1 MSITT
6 SAMIVTLTVH
16 CWTARKQ
23 DKKVAKEVDD
33 RHGAKDAGR
42 YNKLL
47 IDKAHIQPLQSLANS
62 IRDEHYKMTLPWMD
76 SGGRL
81 LPSKLFMDW
90 RDRMEGLREQYRQA
104 VDKFVDRYEASLVPE
119 ARQRLGTLYNP
130 ADYPRGDDVRAK
142 FGVSH
147 DFMPV
152 PSANAAAEVLA
163 RAVACSLELPFERLV
178 RSRWATRFAPP
189 EEHFTV
195 RARQVPTSV
204 LLVDDL
210 VRTGAS
216 MRGCA
221 ARLRRRGVVDV
232 WGIAA
237 AADLDLGSADTA
249 TSLALREL
257 ELDAS

>member
-1 MSITT
+1 MYASRRRVVLPDPRSRPPYVVDLTPHLDACWVLDRT
-6 SAMIVTLTVH
+6 SDPEQGATLVGDLIADVRERPMQRVTAALASRMADTV
-16 CWTARKQ
+16 
-23 DKKVAKEVDD
+23 ELIGGVDD
-33 RHGAKDAGR
+33 
-42 YNKLL
+42 
-47 IDKAHIQPLQSLANS
+47 
-62 IRDEHYKMTLPWMD
+62 
-76 SGGRL
+76 
-81 LPSKLFMDW
+81 
-90 RDRMEGLREQYRQA
+90 
-104 VDKFVDRYEASLVPE
+104 LV
-119 ARQRLGTLYNP
+119 
-130 ADYPRGDDVRAK
+130 V
-142 FGVSH
+142 V
-147 DFMPV
+147 PV

>member
-1 MSITT
+1 MYASRRR
-6 SAMIVTLTVH
+6 VTLPDPRSRPPFVVDLTPHLDACWVLDRTSDPEQGTTLVGDLIADVRVRPMQRVTAALAARMADTV
-16 CWTARKQ
+16 
-23 DKKVAKEVDD
+23 ELIGGVDD
-33 RHGAKDAGR
+33 
-42 YNKLL
+42 
-47 IDKAHIQPLQSLANS
+47 
-62 IRDEHYKMTLPWMD
+62 
-76 SGGRL
+76 
-81 LPSKLFMDW
+81 
-90 RDRMEGLREQYRQA
+90 
-104 VDKFVDRYEASLVPE
+104 LV
-119 ARQRLGTLYNP
+119 
-130 ADYPRGDDVRAK
+130 V
-142 FGVSH
+142 V
-147 DFMPV
+147 PV
-152 PSANAAAEVLA
+152 PSANPAAEVLA

-210 VRTGAS
+210 VRTGGS

-237 AADLDLGSADTA
+237 AADLDASSPDTA
-249 TSLALREL
+249 SLALREL